1 LELAFAADPSGVTSR
16 QVAGTAKLQYP
27 KPCFTGCK
35 VRPDEP
41 GDLHLI
47 ICSEAVGMAYRKRA
61 FLNPI
66 TTGKP
71 SFVFA
76 VAESSEGG
84 KKAHGNYVLTIADC
98 KRLVELEFPLSD
110 PRLRKQSLAK
120 IDLLA
125 EVINRFNQTIHAEA
139 DLIGRRKR

>member
-1 LELAFAADPSGVTSR
+1 
-16 QVAGTAKLQYP
+16 
-27 KPCFTGCK
+27 
-35 VRPDEP
+35 
-41 GDLHLI
+41 
-47 ICSEAVGMAYRKRA
+47 MAYRKRV

-84 KKAHGNYVLTIADC
+84 KKTYGNYVLTIADC
-98 KRLVELEFPLSD
+98 KRMIELEFSLAS
-110 PRLRKQSLAK
+110 PRVRKQSLAK

-125 EVINRFNQTIHAEA
+125 EVVNRFRDAVHAEA
-139 DLIGRRKR
+139 NLIDERRGK

>member
-1 LELAFAADPSGVTSR
+1 MCEF
-16 QVAGTAKLQYP
+16 
-27 KPCFTGCK
+27 
-35 VRPDEP
+35 RPDAP

-47 ICSEAVGMAYRKRA
+47 LTSEAVSMAYRKRA

-66 TTGKP
+66 STGQP

-84 KKAHGNYVLTIADC
+84 KKAHGNYVLTVADC
-98 KRLVELEFPLSD
+98 KRMIELEFPLSD
-110 PRLRKQSLAK
+110 PRLRKHSLAK

-125 EVINRFNQTIHAEA
+125 EVINRLKESIHTEAE
-139 DLIGRRKR
+139 LIDRRKR

>member
-1 LELAFAADPSGVTSR
+1 LLSCD
-16 QVAGTAKLQYP
+16 
-27 KPCFTGCK
+27 

-41 GDLHLI
+41 GDIHLI
-47 ICSEAVGMAYRKRA
+47 ISSEAVGMAYRKRA

-66 TTGKP
+66 TTGQP

-98 KRLVELEFPLSD
+98 KRMVELEFPLSD
-110 PRLRKQSLAK
+110 PHLRKQSLAK

-125 EVINRFNQTIHAEA
+125 NVINLFKESIHAEA
-139 DLIGRRKR
+139 ELIDRRKR

>member
-1 LELAFAADPSGVTSR
+1 
-16 QVAGTAKLQYP
+16 
-27 KPCFTGCK
+27 
-35 VRPDEP
+35 
-41 GDLHLI
+41 
-47 ICSEAVGMAYRKRA
+47 MAYRKRA

-84 KKAHGNYVLTIADC
+84 KKTYGNYVLTIADC
-98 KRLVELEFPLSD
+98 KRMVELEFALTT
-110 PRLRKQSLAK
+110 PRMRKQSLAK

-125 EVINRFNQTIHAEA
+125 EVINRFKETIHAEA
-139 DLIGRRKR
+139 DLIDGRK